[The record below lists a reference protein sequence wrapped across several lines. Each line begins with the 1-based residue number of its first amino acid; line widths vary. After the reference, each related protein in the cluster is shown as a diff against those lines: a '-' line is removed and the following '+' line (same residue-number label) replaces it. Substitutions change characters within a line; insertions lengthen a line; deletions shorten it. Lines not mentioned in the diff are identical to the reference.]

1 MKSGPATIVAMSSL
15 LLLSGCLT
23 TGGGVTPVQPQP
35 VIRGM
40 QGGLAGASI
49 GKELAANDRRA
60 ALDAEYKA
68 LEYTPGGQ
76 TVSWKGADQGTSG
89 QVVPGQPYRVGSQD
103 CRQYTHTILA
113 GGASESA
120 RGTACRNA
128 DGSWTPLT

>member
-1 MKSGPATIVAMSSL
+1 MKPRPATIIAMSSL
-15 LLLSGCLT
+15 LVLSGCLT
-23 TGGGVTPVQPQP
+23 GGGTPTRPQP
-35 VIRGM
+35 VVRGM
-40 QGGLAGASI
+40 QGGLAGTSI
-49 GKELAANDRRA
+49 GKDLDSGDRRA

-76 TVSWKGADQGTSG
+76 TVAWKGEDAGTSG

-113 GGASESA
+113 DGESESA